1 MKWKNNKK
9 YPAIWRG
16 ELLGRMG
23 GGREEIQFLSAQKT
37 HWRTESGV
45 VSMGKMQEVKS
56 LPRPCPQPHW
66 GCTFDELNK
75 GRAR

>member
-37 HWRTESGV
+37 HWRTESGA

-56 LPRPCPQPHW
+56 LPRPCPQHT
-66 GCTFDELNK
+66 GAVLSMN
-75 GRAR
+75 